1 MKSCRE
7 APGPADSAAPPRL
20 RAPHA
25 RRRPRDPRPARGAP
39 RRAAARPPRSPRP
52 PPTAR
57 GAASQPPRSAAQPP
71 PALPASRRR
80 APALTDEL
88 AGELGA
94 LLGHAGGAARRGCS
108 AARRPSA
115 EPGEHEIRGAGEEGR
130 PCACVCAR
138 RRREGGNSP
147 PAPSAPRD
155 RPGGREGHFQGRNRP
170 RPAPRR
176 EGGREGGRAG
186 GPRPEA
192 PSFPPSPV
200 PPRLPPPPRPAPAAE
215 ERAAGPEPSPRSA
228 PLTSR
233 EPPARTHREHRPHG
247 AMAPAPAR
255 AARSGPAPPSPQP
268 RRCGGLGGHGGHL
281 PAAGGPGRSHP
292 PQGPGRPQT
301 PFCRWFPPLDF
312 KPHGSPAERGGVSA
326 VAPAAFVSFCSPHR
340 LCLPAIP
347 PCSAFL

>member
-176 EGGREGGRAG
+176 EGGRESGRPPPRGSLLPPLAGPSAPPASPPPGPGGGGAGSGAGALTPVRPAHLARAARPRPPGASLSRSHGARPRQGSAIRAG
-186 GPRPEA
+186 
-192 PSFPPSPV
+192 PSFPPAPALRRGSAATGAICRRPAV
-200 PPRLPPPPRPAPAAE
+200 PADPTLLRVRAAPRPRFAGGFPLSILSRMGLRLSGGGLCSCPCGVCVVLQPSRALPPCN
-215 ERAAGPEPSPRSA
+215 SP
-228 PLTSR
+228 L
-233 EPPARTHREHRPHG
+233 
-247 AMAPAPAR
+247 
-255 AARSGPAPPSPQP
+255 
-268 RRCGGLGGHGGHL
+268 
-281 PAAGGPGRSHP
+281 
-292 PQGPGRPQT
+292 
-301 PFCRWFPPLDF
+301 
-312 KPHGSPAERGGVSA
+312 
-326 VAPAAFVSFCSPHR
+326 
-340 LCLPAIP
+340 
-347 PCSAFL
+347 